1 MQRLEADMTEEHTPD
16 KRGTKFWIWVAV
28 VALGLLAA
36 GSGFVFKLT
45 EFIKVAQNKEAESFA
60 IVPVVTYFCVT
71 GGFICLFIW
80 NYLRGGFNNVE
91 RPKYDMLE
99 RHEEINR
106 HDFPEHQG
114 SGQGV

>member
-1 MQRLEADMTEEHTPD
+1 MNVERNEP
-16 KRGTKFWIWVAV
+16 KRGRVFWIWVCV
-28 VALGLLAA
+28 VALGILVA

-60 IVPVVTYFCVT
+60 IVPVVTYFLVT

-80 NYLRGGFNNVE
+80 NYLRGGFDNIE
-91 RPKYDMLE
+91 KPKYDMLE

-106 HDFPEHQG
+106 HDLPQRG
-114 SGQGV
+114 TSG